1 MRNFS
6 ADFRR
11 VIGFLIVTAAFALPA
26 LAQDFTDTTKEA
38 ATDAEV
44 TKAQTSDDALNAK
57 NEFGVFGG
65 FAPNIPRLFSGSR
78 RSSYAEIDLRYS
90 RRLATSKNLA
100 IKYQFDF
107 VPLAVL
113 NYPVERLLQISPTVI
128 YNRDHQTAYAI
139 GITPASFQLNF
150 RRRTKFQPF
159 ITAGAGLLIFGRKV
173 PDDRSPLRPDR
184 VGRRLNFTPFFG
196 GGAEFLTDNGRA
208 YTVGFKFHHIS
219 NNSTANINPGFDQN
233 YFYVGYTFKK
243 F

>member
-78 RSSYAEIDLRYS
+78 RSSYAKLICAIRAVW
-90 RRLATSKNLA
+90 RRAKILPSN
-100 IKYQFDF
+100 
-107 VPLAVL
+107 
-113 NYPVERLLQISPTVI
+113 ISSISCRSPFSIIPSSVCCK
-128 YNRDHQTAYAI
+128 
-139 GITPASFQLNF
+139 F
-150 RRRTKFQPF
+150 RRPLFT
-159 ITAGAGLLIFGRKV
+159 TATIK
-173 PDDRSPLRPDR
+173 PLTPSALHRR
-184 VGRRLNFTPFFG
+184 VF
-196 GGAEFLTDNGRA
+196 
-208 YTVGFKFHHIS
+208 S
-219 NNSTANINPGFDQN
+219 
-233 YFYVGYTFKK
+233 
-243 F
+243 